1 MSLTKLITIKIQEG
15 SRQSC
20 KEKLPRVAATNHDD
34 PHGSLIQ
41 IMGHPSS
48 VRVVKK
54 LQRSKNLV
62 VFLHDSPMGPHRYN
76 MVRHPLFTNRVTLQN
91 NMTQISSNLKGSG
104 VYVG

>member
-1 MSLTKLITIKIQEG
+1 MNLTKIITIKNLEG

-34 PHGSLIQ
+34 PHGWLIQ

-48 VRVVKK
+48 VRVVKI

-62 VFLHDSPMGPHRYN
+62 VFLHDSPMGHYRYIMN
-76 MVRHPLFTNRVTLQN
+76 GHPLFTYRVTLHN
-91 NMTQISSNLKGSG
+91 NMTQRSTNLKGSG
-104 VYVG
+104 FYVG